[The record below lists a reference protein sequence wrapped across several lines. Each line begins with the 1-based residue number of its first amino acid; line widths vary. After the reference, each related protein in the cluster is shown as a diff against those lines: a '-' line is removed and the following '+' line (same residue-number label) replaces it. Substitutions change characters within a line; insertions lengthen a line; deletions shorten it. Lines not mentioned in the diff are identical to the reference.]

1 MYDFYKMEA
10 PYVANA
16 YHGVGDKWNKIFVAM
31 GATPVVLSAPHAI
44 TTSNNGVVHKAEC
57 YTGALAEILQRE
69 TDCSCLA
76 NRKYIKNNDPNTVND
91 NNDYK
96 KYLASIIKST
106 DVKLILDIHGSRPEI
121 PCDIELAV
129 DDFKNCDKEIIIDL
143 VNRLSAEGFIVHID
157 ERFKASESRI
167 LAKWVKTTFGINSI
181 DMKINKNL
189 RDLTNDF
196 SKERLQTLT
205 DVLKDF
211 ILSIK

>member
-16 YHGVGDKWNKIFVAM
+16 YHGVGGKWSKIFIAM

-57 YTGALAEILQRE
+57 YTGALVEILQKE
-69 TDCSCLA
+69 TDCSCLT
-76 NRKYIKNNDPNTVND
+76 NRKYIRDNDPNTVDD

-106 DVKLILDIHGSRPEI
+106 EIKLVLDIHGTIPET
-121 PCDIELAV
+121 PCDVELAV
-129 DDFKNCDKEIIIDL
+129 DDFKNCDKEIVVDL
-143 VNRLSAEGFIVHID
+143 FNRLSAEGFVVHID
-157 ERFKASESRI
+157 ERFTASEKRI
-167 LAKWVKTTFGINSI
+167 LSKWVSTTFGINSI
-181 DMKINKNL
+181 DIKINKAL
-189 RDLTNDF
+189 RDLTDAWA
-196 SKERLQTLT
+196 KERLCILT
-205 DVLKDF
+205 NILKDF